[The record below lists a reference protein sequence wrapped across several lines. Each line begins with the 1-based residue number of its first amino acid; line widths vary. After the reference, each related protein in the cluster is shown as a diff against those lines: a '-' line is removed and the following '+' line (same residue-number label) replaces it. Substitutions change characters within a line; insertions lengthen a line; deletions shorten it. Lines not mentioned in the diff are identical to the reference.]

1 MVHGRLDSIRHAL
14 DIGRRE
20 IGMHRQAENTSSG
33 ALCVGE
39 ATLAGSGLSLKYR
52 LLVQRD
58 RIVHR
63 GGDSGIAHGG
73 LDGFAV
79 VNFYRV
85 LRPRAGAVG
94 SKPGVC
100 TASLSSAE

>member
-1 MVHGRLDSIRHAL
+1 MVHGRLDSVRHAL

-20 IGMHRQAENTSSG
+20 IGMHRQAENTSGG
-33 ALCVGE
+33 ALCVGK
-39 ATLAGSGLSLKYR
+39 AAFAGLRLWASKYR
-52 LLVQRD
+52 LLMQRD

-94 SKPGVC
+94 SKPGCVHRI
-100 TASLSSAE
+100 LKQR